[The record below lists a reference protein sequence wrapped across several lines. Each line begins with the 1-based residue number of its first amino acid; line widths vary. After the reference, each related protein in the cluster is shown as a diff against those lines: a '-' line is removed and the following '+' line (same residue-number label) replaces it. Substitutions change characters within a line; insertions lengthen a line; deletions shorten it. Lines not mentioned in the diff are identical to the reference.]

1 MSSNQTI
8 PNDDIARR
16 KRAGRKYTSRACEEC
31 RRRRAKCDGTRPS
44 CSRCLDR
51 GVRCQYSTAED
62 GRQPA
67 PKSYVV
73 MLRNRIE
80 LLEQVLKNNGIDVEA
95 SVAQIVAENDVQY
108 QSKDSTHGGLS
119 PVEDDLC
126 VTFEGALTIDE
137 SLNFDQDGEVRYF
150 GPTSGRLLFQSSTN
164 HSPETY
170 HDLTDACGASCPAS
184 TGGTPSLVSPHC
196 VNQLCDDQIELVAP
210 VISPELQAH
219 LINLYFDWEQPW
231 SQVVNETLFRESLAC
246 GGRYCSNL
254 LLNCILAMGSRYCDR
269 IEIRSDP
276 NDSNTAGKMF
286 ISTAEKLLKNDL
298 RWPKITTIQSLA
310 IMGIFYIA
318 MGSDAAGWLHQG
330 MANRLAI
337 DMGLNMDPAVLT
349 GTVSLPKIEI
359 ELRRQIYWALYCH
372 DKLSA
377 SYTGRD
383 VLITTAKDSQGA
395 VNKPSLQC
403 VSDLSSPSAN
413 GNPRAA
419 SQKDTVQLHRSMIDL
434 CRIIEKVLQSLW
446 SPKPLIQCGQRSA
459 FFDSCILEL
468 KTWYYDLPSELKVDR
483 PSGLSQFPHAYTL
496 SMVYHQTVMLL
507 CCPFIS
513 HYDQFK
519 EKEGDATRKLAEIDK
534 SSPKSIR
541 LQKALS
547 NSSSSV
553 RSVCIIAQ
561 KYRQTFGGFQLSP
574 ITATHCTL
582 STALII
588 IELCC
593 PGQSTTKHHPPE
605 EGSYTLSPHAA
616 VALCFQVLRELS
628 TSWNIAKRI
637 GKNLEKLY
645 FDRFGNEH
653 LPCLPR
659 DVEGK
664 TTCNTGCQLLDST
677 ASWES
682 TVPSL
687 EILDDILN
695 AKSLLSENPLA
706 FYLNQNPTLNRP
718 NIPGFATASAV
729 NAQDFSDSNE
739 LFANNLG
746 FAFSSDSLPSD
757 YNMFDT
763 LNQMY
768 LEERWY

>member
-8 PNDDIARR
+8 ANDDTARR
-16 KRAGRKYTSRACEEC
+16 KRTGRKYTSRACEEC

-73 MLRNRIE
+73 MLRNRID
-80 LLEQVLKNNGIDVEA
+80 LLEQVLKNHGIDVEA
-95 SVAQIVAENDVQY
+95 SIAQIVAENDDQH
-108 QSKDSTHGGLS
+108 QAQESNLGD
-119 PVEDDLC
+119 VEGDLC
-126 VTFEGALTIDE
+126 VTFEGALTLDE

-150 GPTSGRLLFQSSTN
+150 GPTSGRLIFQSSTN
-164 HSPETY
+164 HSPENY
-170 HDLTDACGASCPAS
+170 HDQANACGPSCSTS
-184 TGGTPSLVSPHC
+184 TGGTPILVSPHC
-196 VNQLCDDQIELVAP
+196 VNQLCDDQIAPVAP
-210 VISPELQAH
+210 LISAELQAH
-219 LINLYFDWEQPW
+219 LIDLYFDWEQPW

-254 LLNCILAMGSRYCDR
+254 LLNCILAVGSRYCDR
-269 IEIRSDP
+269 IEVRSDP

-286 ISTAEKLLKNDL
+286 IRTAEKLIQNDL

-318 MGSDAAGWLHQG
+318 MGADAAGWLHQG

-377 SYTGRD
+377 SYTGR
-383 VLITTAKDSQGA
+383 VCTLLDSQGA

-403 VSDLSSPSAN
+403 TSDLPSPSAN

-496 SMVYHQTVMLL
+496 SMVYHQTVSLL

-519 EKEGDATRKLAEIDK
+519 EKEFDATRRLAEMDK
-534 SSPKSIR
+534 CSPKYIR

-547 NSSSSV
+547 TSSSSV
-553 RSVCIIAQ
+553 RSFCMIAQ
-561 KYRQTFGGFQLSP
+561 KYRQTFGSFQLSP

-582 STALII
+582 SIALII

-593 PGQSTTKHHPPE
+593 PGQPTTKHHTPE
-605 EGSYTLSPHAA
+605 EGSYSLSPHAA

-645 FDRFGNEH
+645 FDRYGNEH

-659 DVEGK
+659 DGEGK
-664 TTCNTGCQLLDST
+664 SISDTGCQLLDST

-682 TVPSL
+682 TVPNL

-718 NIPGFATASAV
+718 NLPGFTTDSHV
-729 NAQDFSDSNE
+729 DTQEVPDSNE